1 MEKTTQ
7 NYTIKQFKTMVEK
20 GTINFDNPFQRPSG
34 QWSPNNQ
41 SLLVDSVIT
50 LFVPELWALKKKR
63 SVTEIKKGE
72 EITKE
77 VNYYEIIDGK
87 QRGTTFVDILNDKIT
102 MTKLDDFYLQNTGE
116 THNISGLK
124 FSDWHD
130 DVQEVFTG
138 YSLIIRVIELSEDD
152 DEEEIVRDI
161 VTRLNSGVAMAKTHL
176 AYINANK
183 QNKEFIDKMIAHPF
197 MTKLVHYTATQERA
211 SEQFNNVMQVMSLL
225 DNIEF
230 TKFSVPVIGEFMK
243 NHAVSEKTKES
254 IEKAFEMFVDFYKN
268 KNDGKLETHKFFNK
282 THWVS
287 VVRLLIDN
295 NFDEEILPFFEEYS
309 TKSKPH
315 DMYRKSC
322 GAGGT
327 EKSKIMGRL
336 SGLQHLY
343 NDYKAI
349 HNKK

>member
-1 MEKTTQ
+1 MKRSPY
-7 NYTIKQFKTMVEK
+7 NWTIKQFVSMVKK

-34 QWSPNNQ
+34 QWSKANK
-41 SLLVDSVIT
+41 SLLVDSAIR
-50 LFVPELWALKKKR
+50 LFIPEIWAIKKKR
-63 SVTEIKKGE
+63 IDEKGKEI
-72 EITKE
+72 
-77 VNYYEIIDGK
+77 NYYEVIDGK
-87 QRGTTFVDILNDKIT
+87 QRGTTFEEIMDNLIT
-102 MTKLDDFYLQNTGE
+102 MEKLDPLFVESVNEYFD
-116 THNISGLK
+116 ISGLK
-124 FSDWHD
+124 YSEFP
-130 DVQEVFTG
+130 EEIKTEFEG
-138 YSLIIRVIELSEDD
+138 YSLSIKAIELEEDD

-197 MTKLVHYTATQERA
+197 MTKLVHYTAAQERA
-211 SEQFNNVMQVMSLL
+211 SEQFNNVMQIMSLL

-243 NHAVSEKTKES
+243 NHVVSKQTKEN
-254 IEKAFEMFVDFYKN
+254 IEKAFDMFIDFYKE
-268 KNDGKLETHKFFNK
+268 KNDGKVETHKFFNK